1 MRLLVSAGNSGD
13 IAAARVNAARGLA
26 HRGRWIE
33 SQAHTIA
40 AMADTSQ
47 WIEPETVAEAAELH
61 AMYGD
66 PAKGQQQR
74 PTEPS
79 TSFVSISVAG
89 AADQES
95 KKEIDPHDLVFM
107 SASELALK
115 IQSRQVTSVEVVE
128 AYLAQIAKYNGKL
141 NAIVTLDIE
150 GARQRAKE
158 ADAALARGEILG
170 AAAWRSHNDQR
181 QHRRRGDE
189 NHQQFARPCQL
200 CAGL

>member
-1 MRLLVSAGNSGD
+1 MKKHKVQSAILIQILFIFISIMCLTMLLSFDV
-13 IAAARVNAARGLA
+13 IAAAG
-26 HRGRWIE
+26 
-33 SQAHTIA
+33 IA
-40 AMADTSQ
+40 AGAT
-47 WIEPETVAEAAELH
+47 TGKAA
-61 AMYGD
+61 G
-66 PAKGQQQR
+66 
-74 PTEPS
+74 T
-79 TSFVSISVAG
+79 VAG

-150 GARQRAKE
+150 GARQRAME